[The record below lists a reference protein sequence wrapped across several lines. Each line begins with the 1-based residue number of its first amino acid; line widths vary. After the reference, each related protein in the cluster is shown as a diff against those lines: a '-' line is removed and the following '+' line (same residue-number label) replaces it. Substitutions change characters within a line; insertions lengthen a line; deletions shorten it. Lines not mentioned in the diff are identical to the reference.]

1 MTLTTTDVP
10 SELTGPF
17 FRDALAG
24 LDGVV
29 HLYSGAEGPALHAHR
44 DAALRYL
51 DDKSA
56 GDAGRQRSE
65 AELDRC
71 RVLVAELLG
80 GDPDAVAV
88 LGNASDAIHRLTG
101 SIPFRSGDNV
111 VTTDLE
117 FPSAVLTALAL
128 RRQGVELRL
137 VHHRDGA
144 LETDDFAAAI
154 DDRTALVIASHS
166 SYVNGSRVDA
176 EAIHGLARAAGA
188 AFVLDATQSLGVLG
202 VEASHAD
209 AVVSSSYKWLLG
221 PHGLGFLHLTR
232 PEAFPIVPDAAGW
245 RSVDDLFAADRYENI
260 HLFPTA
266 RRLELGFPN
275 YLGVYLVNESFRLLR
290 SVEGPVLEQYVAQL
304 CGQLVDE
311 LAAAGAT
318 LLSPADPA
326 RRSANISVAA
336 DRGDTIAARMLESG
350 VRVWGGD
357 GRVRFS
363 VHGFNSAEDIAAG
376 VRAFRDAR

>member
-1 MTLTTTDVP
+1 MSP
-10 SELTGPF
+10 Y

-24 LDGVV
+24 IDEVV

-51 DDKSA
+51 ADKSD

-65 AELDRC
+65 AELDRA
-71 RVLVAELLG
+71 RVLIAELLG
-80 GDPDAVAV
+80 GDPDAVAI
-88 LGNASDAIHRLTG
+88 LGNASDAIHRLAG
-101 SIPFRSGDNV
+101 SLELRPGDNI

-117 FPSAVLTALAL
+117 FPSAVLTALTL
-128 RRQGVELRL
+128 RRRGVELRV

-144 LETDDFAAAI
+144 LETEDFARLV

-166 SYVNGSRVDA
+166 SYVNGARVDA
-176 EAIHGLARAAGA
+176 EAVHALARAAGA
-188 AFVLDATQSLGVLG
+188 AFVVDATQSLGVIP

-221 PHGLGFLHLTR
+221 PHGLGFLHVTR
-232 PEAFPIVPDAAGW
+232 PEAFPVVPDAAGW
-245 RSVDDLFAADRYENI
+245 RSVDDLFAADRYETI

-266 RRLELGFPN
+266 RRFELGFPN
-275 YLGVYLVNESFRLLR
+275 YLGLYLVNESLRLLR
-290 SVEGPVLEQYVAQL
+290 GVPRAELESYVAGL
-304 CGQLVDE
+304 TAHLAEELV
-311 LAAAGAT
+311 ASGAP
-318 LLSPADPA
+318 LLSPADPS
-326 RRSANISVAA
+326 RRAANISVAA
-336 DRGDTIAARMLESG
+336 ADGDRIAARMLESG

-363 VHGFNSAEDIAAG
+363 VHGFATEADVEAA
-376 VRAFRDAR
+376 VRAFREAR